1 MKICVIGSGKIAN
14 EVVVALRKEAPEIG
28 ITAVYAHSN
37 RANAEKLA
45 HEYDIPTVYTDYAK
59 LLREDTSDF
68 VYIAVVNTAHYD
80 YARWALLAGRNVI
93 VEKPFTSTFA
103 EAAELAALAR
113 GGKLWLFE
121 AVTTLHLP
129 NYMLVKELM
138 DKIAPIRILQCNYS
152 QYSSRYD
159 RYLKGD
165 VAPAFNPNL
174 GGGALNDLNV
184 YNVNVVA
191 GLLGLPKS
199 MHYYANRGFNG
210 IDTSGVF
217 VMKYDGSVA
226 VCTAAKDS
234 ASPSSV
240 IIQGEKGTI
249 VIPSA
254 PNEVKKVVLTADGS
268 VQEWQNNKYASRLV
282 HEFKDFERIWQS
294 GDYDSMNRYLE
305 TSLTVMQVLDSLQSN
320 RC

>member
-1 MKICVIGSGKIAN
+1 MKICVIGTGKIAN
-14 EVVVALRKEAPEIG
+14 EVVAALRKEAPEVG
-28 ITAVYAHSN
+28 ITAVYAHSSM
-37 RANAEKLA
+37 ANAEKLA
-45 HEYDIPTVYTDYAK
+45 QGYDIAKVYTDYEK
-59 LLREDTSDF
+59 LLKEDTADF
-68 VYIAVVNTAHYD
+68 LYIGIVNTAHYD
-80 YARWALLAGRNVI
+80 YARQALLAGRNVI
-93 VEKPFTSTFA
+93 VEKPFTSTYE

-113 GGKLWLFE
+113 SRKLWLFE

-129 NYMLVKELM
+129 NYMLTKELL
-138 DKIAPIRILQCNYS
+138 DKIAPIRIVQCNYS

-165 VAPAFNPNL
+165 VAPAFDPKL
-174 GGGALNDLNV
+174 GGGALNDLNI
-184 YNVNVVA
+184 YNINVVV
-191 GLLGLPKS
+191 GLLGLPRT

-210 IDTSGVF
+210 IDISGVL

-240 IIQGEKGTI
+240 IVQGEKGTI

-254 PNEVKKVVLTADGS
+254 PNEVKKVTLTVGGS
-268 VQEWQNNKYASRLV
+268 VQEWQNNKYDSRLV

-305 TSLTVMQVLDSLQSN
+305 TSLSVMQVLDSLRN
-320 RC
+320 NNC